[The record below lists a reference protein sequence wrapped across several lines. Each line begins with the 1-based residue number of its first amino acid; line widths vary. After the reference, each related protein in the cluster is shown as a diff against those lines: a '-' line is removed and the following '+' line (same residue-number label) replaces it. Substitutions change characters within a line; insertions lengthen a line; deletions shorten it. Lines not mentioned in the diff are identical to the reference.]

1 MLVIMTAAERRHRT
15 RSHSPAA
22 GQVPHV
28 AASVRILPYRAGLW
42 VARRTG
48 LRIKRRSY
56 GRLGEQND
64 CGKEN
69 NEARKTRSLNG
80 HYHCGCTFPGVHIW
94 LECKMP
100 ASGAKC
106 S

>member
-1 MLVIMTAAERRHRT
+1 MTATERRHGARPY
-15 RSHSPAA
+15 SPAA
-22 GQVPHV
+22 SQVPHV
-28 AASVRILPYRAGLW
+28 AAGVWILAYSTGLC
-42 VARRTG
+42 VARAAR
-48 LRIKRRSY
+48 LRIKRRSDA
-56 GRLGEQND
+56 RLGEQDD

-80 HYHCGCTFPGVHIW
+80 RYHYGCTFPEVHIW